1 MLQNQKDIRRFCIGT
16 ALFMIFVGLFMNS
29 PSEICQG
36 LWKIATS
43 RDTLVTDYFELAN
56 YGAAFIN
63 AGCVLLISI
72 FFIDG
77 SKIPYTGLTLA
88 ALFINAGFGFWGKN
102 PLNVIPI
109 VLGTRLYAM
118 RQHMPFGRYVY
129 TALFATCLAPFFTEL
144 IYILPFSFGVNFAIG
159 IFTGIF
165 IGYVMP
171 PLSMHTA
178 SMHMG
183 YSLFN
188 VGFSA
193 GILAFIMYCVLRSFG
208 IETAPV
214 LIWKENVH
222 PIITYGTLAYFVF
235 TFLYGFW
242 LNGWKL
248 SGLRRIIR
256 HPGKAVTDFIL
267 MDGAGCTF
275 MNMGMMGFVATM
287 YIILIGGEITGPV
300 LGSILT
306 LFGFSAFG
314 AHLKNY
320 LPVLAGVVIAGYFTI
335 YDLHSPALLIAAM
348 FVVGVS
354 PIAGQFGTFAGL
366 VAGALHVAIVMCTS
380 PLYGGLNLY
389 NNGFSAGWV
398 AILMVPL
405 AESFM
410 HHFEIRKRKKQMLK
424 KG

>member
-1 MLQNQKDIRRFCIGT
+1 MLEHQKDIRRFCIGT
-16 ALFMIFVGLFMNS
+16 AVLMILAGFLMNS
-29 PSEICQG
+29 PSEIAQG
-36 LWKIATS
+36 LWKILTS
-43 RDTLVTDYFELAN
+43 RDTLITDYFALAN

-63 AGCVLLISI
+63 AGCVLLFSI
-72 FFIDG
+72 GLIDG
-77 SKIPYTGLTLA
+77 TKIPYTGLTLA

-102 PLNVIPI
+102 PVNVIPI

-118 RQHMPFGRYVY
+118 RQGMPFGRYVY

-144 IYILPFSFGVNFAIG
+144 IYILPFSFGVNLLIG
-159 IFTGIF
+159 AATGLF

-193 GILAFIMYCVLRSFG
+193 GILAFIMYCVLRAFG
-208 IETAPV
+208 IQTETV
-214 LIWKENVH
+214 LIWQTEVH
-222 PIITYGTLAYFVF
+222 PAITIGTLVYFAA
-235 TFLYGFW
+235 TFFYGLW
-242 LNGWKL
+242 LEKGNIK
-248 SGLRRIIR
+248 GLKKIFR
-256 HPGKAVTDFIL
+256 HPGKAVSDFIL
-267 MDGAGCTF
+267 MDGAGNTF
-275 MNMGMMGFVATM
+275 MNMGLMGFVAEL
-287 YIILIGGEITGPV
+287 YILFIGGQVSGPV

-320 LPVLAGVVIAGYFTI
+320 LPVLAGVVLAGFFMI

-354 PIAGQFGTFAGL
+354 PISGQFGPFAGL
-366 VAGALHVAIVMCTS
+366 VAGALHVAIVMCTA

-410 HHFEIRKRKKQMLK
+410 HHFEIRKQKRKNK

>member
-1 MLQNQKDIRRFCIGT
+1 MLENQKDIRRFCIGT
-16 ALFMIFVGLFMNS
+16 AILMLLVGFLMNS
-29 PSEICQG
+29 PSEIYQG
-36 LWKIATS
+36 LWKITTS

-63 AGCVLLISI
+63 AGCVLLLSI
-72 FFIDG
+72 FFVDR

-88 ALFINAGFGFWGKN
+88 AVFINAGFGFWGKN
-102 PLNVIPI
+102 PLNVLPI
-109 VLGTRLYAM
+109 VFGTWLYAK

-129 TALFATCLAPFFTEL
+129 TALFATCLAPFFSEL
-144 IYILPFSFGVNFAIG
+144 IYVLPFSFGVNFVIG
-159 IFTGIF
+159 ILMGIF
-165 IGYVMP
+165 IGFVMP

-208 IETAPV
+208 IKTAPV
-214 LIWKENVH
+214 LIWKRNVH
-222 PIITYGTLAYFVF
+222 PAIMYGMLVYFVV
-235 TFLYGFW
+235 TFIYGLW
-242 LNGWKL
+242 LNKWKL
-248 SGLRRIIR
+248 KGIRKIMR
-256 HPGKAVTDFIL
+256 HPGRAVADFIL
-267 MDGAGCTF
+267 MDGAGATF

-287 YIILIGGEITGPV
+287 YIVLIGGELTGPIV
-300 LGSILT
+300 GSILT

-314 AHLKNY
+314 AHLRNY
-320 LPVLAGVVIAGYFTI
+320 LPVLVGVVIAGTFTI
-335 YDLHSPALLIAAM
+335 YELTSPALLIAAM

-354 PIAGQFGTFAGL
+354 PIAGQFGVIAGI

-405 AESFM
+405 VESFM
-410 HHFEIRKRKKQMLK
+410 HHFEIRKHKKQK